1 MQVVRHGFLLLLVA
15 AIFSIIHIPCAPGAT
30 AESLWGANR
39 GSLEGIFTRSDKL
52 TERAAPIDPI
62 DQTTPFSLGFRFQTL
77 GRGTYGAVVYV
88 GVHRAG
94 AEYNKDGAGVML
106 FRHSEKF
113 GLVGGAFVWDSEG
126 NEHINKDHRVSLQY
140 GVPYDVSCVYS
151 PAAGTLS
158 VTFFR
163 AGTKQPVGEPDVVKL
178 PQGAKWFADRLACWN
193 YADGHPVAGRLTV
206 LLDDL
211 QINDKPALTFDASL
225 EELPMGDSE
234 HFKWH
239 QEPLPPLILELT
251 APREVF
257 NEDVTFAATVS
268 AGLTGKVRFALKTYA
283 GNTIWT
289 KVGEIADGKASVVL
303 RGEEAAK
310 LEKGSRVL
318 VATANGDRDRSAY
331 AAVRLRGRIFRDVT
345 TTPADIRPGDEIVI
359 TDMSLLRPS
368 NAISRRSE
376 KGRWWLRRYTI
387 PDQPGEYSLVCV
399 EEQDLDEPESCLA
412 PPLTLP
418 LRLDG
423 WYEVW
428 VRTYR
433 HRAGGGIDVRLSGEE
448 QFLHA
453 DPLQVS
459 TTPDQSKPRYGAL
472 VDILYRAADLTG
484 QDLIFQQPY
493 GTYDSENNLC
503 NASLAGVRLV
513 KLSQEQVE
521 RLKAQRAREDV
532 KIIGYDND
540 GYSYFF
546 KWGVQNTDC
555 IARLLEPL
563 RDQSAAFLNISL
575 AGVGGLIIPTPYTGM
590 YQLQGH
596 TRDGDFRANAFIRWC
611 FANNVNILDVLT
623 DYGHKVG
630 VKVFAALMMERSFSP
645 DEVMRVHP
653 QWRIKRGPGTWD
665 YANPQVQDYQVKK
678 IAWIIKNHDIDG
690 FIVDFTRYGHYFNED
705 EPNKFEHMNTFLR
718 KLRAAVDEVNAGKK
732 RKVLLCGSFGD
743 RSWHLLHWGT
753 GKLEDQGLD
762 VKTWLKEGFFDIIM
776 PEGPTAMDF
785 VEMAKGTTTRVWPR
799 KVQGVS
805 FATHTKVNGQLGPK
819 QIEKGAKAWLDG
831 GADGIFF
838 FNHDTWTT
846 LGRLGFKEELNLR
859 TKVDEVYGY
868 REGPAI
874 TFATWYPNLEERNA
888 QRKTFKPLTIQCDA
902 ARNVDGDLVVPIR
915 NTFTH
920 PVSATVK
927 WTIPADAGPW
937 TIEPAAGNVSI
948 GPEEDGRIAF
958 HIRGHAA
965 AQNSVPAAQVEL
977 VSGGQ
982 TVFRHR
988 LPVRAV
994 PMMSCTRITAPPAI
1008 DGNPDDKAWTEAGG
1022 LKELPLL
1029 PVGDETGA
1037 LERIRTA
1044 AAYDDQHLY
1053 LAFDVPAALA
1063 PAKTGEA
1070 PKRDARAIF
1079 ETDNLEVLIDPSGFE
1094 QEYLQF
1100 VVTPSGAQADARSY
1114 YDSFLGHFAS
1124 KRDWNAEWSAKAILG
1139 EQGCSVE
1146 IALPFAALGT
1156 TPKPGDVWRLNI
1168 VVNSR
1173 AGQEK
1178 ARTWSWSSPEP
1189 AFHRPK
1195 CFGTVAFE

>member
-1 MQVVRHGFLLLLVA
+1 MRVARRGLLLVLVA
-15 AIFSIIHIPCAPGAT
+15 AAFPPTGAST
-30 AESLWGANR
+30 LQGEDIESLWGANR
-39 GSLEGIFTRSDKL
+39 GSLEGTFTRSDKL
-52 TERAAPIDPI
+52 TERAAPIDPL
-62 DQTTPFSLGFRFQTL
+62 DQATPFSIRFRFQTS
-77 GRGTYGAVVYV
+77 GQGTYGAVVYV
-88 GVHRAG
+88 GVRRAG
-94 AEYNKDGAGVML
+94 ADYNRDGAGVML
-106 FRHSEKF
+106 FRHSEKR
-113 GLVGGAFVWDSEG
+113 GLVGSAFVWDSEG
-126 NEHINKDHRVSLQY
+126 NGHNSRQVPLKY

-163 AGTKQPVGEPDVVKL
+163 AGSGQPVSEPTVLKL
-178 PQGAKWFADRLACWN
+178 PPDAKWSADCLACWN

-211 QINDKPALTFDASL
+211 QINDKPALTFDTSL
-225 EELPMGDSE
+225 EELPMGDNE

-257 NEDVTFAATVS
+257 SEDVTFEAGVR

-283 GNTIWT
+283 GKTVWS
-289 KVGEIADGKASVVL
+289 KVGAIADGKASVVL

-310 LEKGSRVL
+310 MEKGSRVL
-318 VATANGDRDRSAY
+318 VATVNGERERSAY
-331 AAVRLRGRIFRDVT
+331 AAVRLRGRILRDVT
-345 TTPADIRPGDEIVI
+345 ATPSDIRPGDEIVI

-368 NAISRRSE
+368 SAISRRSE
-376 KGRWWLRRYTI
+376 KGKWWLREYTI
-387 PDQPGEYSLVCV
+387 DGEPGRHSLVCV
-399 EEQDLDEPESCLA
+399 EEQDLDDPASCLA
-412 PPLTLP
+412 PPLRLP
-418 LRLDG
+418 LKLDG

-433 HRAGGGIDVRLSGEE
+433 HREGGGIDVRLSGQE

-453 DPLQVS
+453 DPLQVG
-459 TTPDQSKPRYGAL
+459 TTPDQPKPRYGAL
-472 VDILYRAADLTG
+472 VDVLYRAEDLTG
-484 QDLIFQQPY
+484 QDLLFQQPY
-493 GTYDSENNLC
+493 GTYNSESKLC

-513 KLSQEQVE
+513 KLSQEQVQ
-521 RLKAQRAREDV
+521 RLKRERAREDV

-546 KWGVQNTDC
+546 RWGVENTDC

-596 TRDGDFRANAFIRWC
+596 TRDGDFRANTFFRWC
-611 FANNVNILDVLT
+611 FGNNVNILDVLT

-630 VKVFAALMMERSFSP
+630 VKVFASLMMERSFSP
-645 DEVMRVHP
+645 DDVMRAHP

-718 KLRAAVDEVNAGKK
+718 KLRAAVDEVNAGKE

-762 VKTWLKEGFFDIIM
+762 VKTWLKEGLFDIIM

-785 VEMAKGTTTRVWPR
+785 VQMAKGTSTRVWPR

-838 FNHDTWTT
+838 FNHETWTT
-846 LGRLGFKEELNLR
+846 LGRVGFKEELNLR
-859 TKVDEVYGY
+859 TKVDDVYGY
-868 REGPAI
+868 REGPVI
-874 TFATWYPNLEERNA
+874 TFATWYPNMEERNA
-888 QRKTFKPLTIQCDA
+888 QRKTFKPLAIQSDSD
-902 ARNVDGDLVVPIR
+902 RNVDGELVIPVC
-915 NTFTH
+915 NTFSH
-920 PVSATVK
+920 PVSAEVK

-937 TIEPAAGNVSI
+937 TIEPPAGNVPI
-948 GPEEDGRIAF
+948 APGRDGRIAF
-958 HIRGHAA
+958 HLKGHAPTQA
-965 AQNSVPAAQVEL
+965 SVPAAEIEL
-977 VSGGQ
+977 ASGGQ
-982 TVFRHR
+982 AVFRHR

-994 PMMSCTRITAPPAI
+994 PMTICRKTTAPPTM
-1008 DGNPDDKAWTEAGG
+1008 DGNLTDRTWAEAGG
-1022 LKELPLL
+1022 LKEFPIFL
-1029 PVGDETGA
+1029 VGSETGA

-1053 LAFDVPAALA
+1053 LALEIPPALA
-1063 PAKTGEA
+1063 PAETDEA
-1070 PKRDARAIF
+1070 LERDDAAIF
-1079 ETDNLEVLIDPSGFE
+1079 QTDNLQLLIDPTGFE
-1094 QEYLQF
+1094 QEYMQF
-1100 VVTPSGAQADARSY
+1100 VVTASGAQAGARSY
-1114 YDSFLGHFAS
+1114 YDSFAGHFVT
-1124 KRDWNAEWSAKAILG
+1124 KRDWNAEWTAAAASREESWLVELAI
-1139 EQGCSVE
+1139 
-1146 IALPFAALGT
+1146 PFEALGT
-1156 TPKPGDVWRLNI
+1156 VPDTGDVWRLNL

-1173 AGQEK
+1173 GGQEK

-1195 CFGTVAFE
+1195 CFGAVEFK